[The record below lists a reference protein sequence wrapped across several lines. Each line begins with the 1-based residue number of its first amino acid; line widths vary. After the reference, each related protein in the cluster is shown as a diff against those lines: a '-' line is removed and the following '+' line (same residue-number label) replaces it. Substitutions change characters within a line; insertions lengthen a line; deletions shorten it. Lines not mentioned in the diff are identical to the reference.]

1 MTGERRWWNTAGA
14 WLAIGTGPA
23 ALVLGA
29 GLADRHDGPV
39 PVGALLAGGVAMT
52 VLLLVQGR
60 LGLRPPDGEGRPLA
74 AVLEAY
80 LPRGDRLLV
89 GTLMALAMA
98 GWLGFNAAL
107 GGSALASLLG
117 SPKWVGVAVL
127 GLPLLAL
134 AAGGLHRW
142 NAIALV
148 TTAAALALIVVIA
161 THDDASSTGE
171 ASLAAGTGTPS
182 ALLTDVAVFVGYVA
196 VFALRAPDFT
206 AGLRGRGDL
215 WACAAI
221 LVLPTLIAA
230 AAGTTI
236 ALRND
241 SADLVGHLRTSDL
254 GTALVVVAVAAPC
267 LTAFHSG
274 GLALRSVVPT
284 RRRSARTESAR
295 TESAPTEA
303 GQQVD
308 PARLGGAA
316 HPTGGH
322 RQPPPQRLPPRLS
335 HRAATAVIGVAG
347 LALATT
353 GFENA
358 LLPWLTI
365 LAAVLPPLVVPLGWE
380 ARARRRQR
388 RPPRAV
394 HAVSWLPAAALG
406 VALTIAGVPGAP
418 LAGLAAAVIGTAGM
432 HGFHRIRSRR

>member
-39 PVGALLAGGVAMT
+39 PVGALLLGGVAMT
-52 VLLLVQGR
+52 VLLLVPGR
-60 LGLRPPDGEGRPLA
+60 LGLRPPGGEGRPLA

-80 LPRGDRLLV
+80 LPRGDRTLV
-89 GTLMALAMA
+89 GVLMTLAMA

-117 SPKWVGVAVL
+117 SPKWVGVVVL
-127 GLPLLAL
+127 GLPLLVL

-161 THDDASSTGE
+161 THGAPAGE
-171 ASLAAGTGTPS
+171 PLDLGFGDGGTS
-182 ALLTDVAVFVGYVA
+182 ALLTDIAVFVGYVA
-196 VFALRAPDFT
+196 VFAVRAPDFT

-221 LVLPTLIAA
+221 LVLPTLVAA
-230 AAGTTI
+230 TAGTTI
-236 ALRND
+236 ALRSD
-241 SADLVGHLRTSDL
+241 SADLVGHLRTSEL

-274 GLALRSVVPT
+274 GLALRSVT
-284 RRRSARTESAR
+284 RLR
-295 TESAPTEA
+295 
-303 GQQVD
+303 D
-308 PARLGGAA
+308 P
-316 HPTGGH
+316 
-322 RQPPPQRLPPRLS
+322 
-335 HRAATAVIGVAG
+335 AATAVLGVAG
-347 LALATT
+347 LALALT
-353 GFENA
+353 GFEKA
-358 LLPWLTI
+358 LLPWLTV

-388 RPPRAV
+388 RPPRPV
-394 HAVSWLPAAALG
+394 HAAMWLPAAALG

-418 LAGLAAAVIGTAGM
+418 LAGLAAAVACTAAM
-432 HGFHRIRSRR
+432 NGFIRIRSRR

>member
-1 MTGERRWWNTAGA
+1 MTAERRWWNTAGA

-80 LPRGDRLLV
+80 LPRGDRLVV
-89 GTLMALAMA
+89 GALMALAMA
-98 GWLGFNAAL
+98 GWLGFNAGL
-107 GGSALASLLG
+107 GGSALGSLLG
-117 SPKWVGVAVL
+117 APKWVGVVLL
-127 GLPLLAL
+127 GLPLLVL
-134 AAGGLHRW
+134 AAAGQHRW
-142 NAIALV
+142 NALALV

-161 THDDASSTGE
+161 THDAGARGDPPLE
-171 ASLAAGTGTPS
+171 AGLGDGGAP
-182 ALLTDVAVFVGYVA
+182 ALLTDIAVFVGYVA

-221 LVLPTLIAA
+221 LVLPTLVAA
-230 AAGTTI
+230 TAGTTI
-236 ALRND
+236 ALRSD

-274 GLALRSVVPT
+274 GLALKSV
-284 RRRSARTESAR
+284 S
-295 TESAPTEA
+295 
-303 GQQVD
+303 
-308 PARLGGAA
+308 
-316 HPTGGH
+316 
-322 RQPPPQRLPPRLS
+322 RLPDRT
-335 HRAATAVIGVAG
+335 ATAAVGVAG

-388 RPPRAV
+388 RPPRPV
-394 HAVSWLPAAALG
+394 HAAMWLPAAALG
-406 VALTIAGVPGAP
+406 VGLTIAGVPGAP
-418 LAGLAAAVIGTAGM
+418 LIGLAAAALCTAGM
-432 HGFHRIRSRR
+432 HGYHRIRSRR

>member
-1 MTGERRWWNTAGA
+1 MTSERRWWNTAGA

-117 SPKWVGVAVL
+117 APTWVGVAAL

-161 THDDASSTGE
+161 THGDGSTAG
-171 ASLAAGTGTPS
+171 APPLAAGAGAPS
-182 ALLTDVAVFVGYVA
+182 AFLTDVAVFVGYVA

-221 LVLPTLIAA
+221 LVLPTLVAA

-236 ALRND
+236 ALRSD

-274 GLALRSVVPT
+274 GLALRSVVPA
-284 RRRSARTESAR
+284 RRDS
-295 TESAPTEA
+295 
-303 GQQVD
+303 
-308 PARLGGAA
+308 ARLGGAA

-322 RQPPPQRLPPRLS
+322 RHRLS
-335 HRAATAVIGVAG
+335 HRLAPLPHWAATAVIGVAG

-358 LLPWLTI
+358 LLPWLTM

-394 HAVSWLPAAALG
+394 HALMWLPAAALG